1 MPFILYVVCLGSFFS
16 LLSSVSYLL
25 HFRLVWII
33 FRSIVSREPFFHRA
47 NIPTTLRWQKTVVA
61 TAVTSQQYQQQTQQQ
76 CERKNG
82 NSIVEIFL
90 IRLPHWSSE
99 SLKLKWK
106 PCPII
111 SRSDDLIF
119 FSVVVRP
126 AKLSQHD
133 FPSFRSALLKKQWNK
148 NRDNEQTP
156 MPLNISWRNN
166 E

>member
-1 MPFILYVVCLGSFFS
+1 MPFILHVVCLGSFFFSS
-16 LLSSVSYLL
+16 LSFLL

-33 FRSIVSREPFFHRA
+33 FRSIVLREPFFHQA

-76 CERKNG
+76 CEWKNG

-119 FSVVVRP
+119 FFRCCSPRKTFATRFSIISIGI
-126 AKLSQHD
+126 AK
-133 FPSFRSALLKKQWNK
+133 
-148 NRDNEQTP
+148 ETV
-156 MPLNISWRNN
+156 